1 MNYNWIK
8 LGHLC
13 ESDCD
18 LEIYKNDIGIFK
30 AIINSEVVYIG
41 HTIEKENGGFSKI
54 LRNLIIENSDSK
66 NSEVELLFFENKQD
80 ILIELLILNDK
91 DIVEIEE
98 LKNRL
103 INQLKP
109 KWDKSEFFNW
119 NFDVNVF
126 KLLGSQLI
134 SDKFTAIIELVKNS
148 YDANA
153 TEVKIDF
160 FKNKITIK
168 DNGLGMSKEDISS
181 KWMKI
186 GTNNKRNTTH
196 SPEPF
201 NRVFLGEK
209 GIGRFAI
216 EKIADLITLETKQ
229 EDINIIHKLVI
240 DWSVYKNAADEKNSQ
255 LFTSMLNKYEQTK
268 ALELNTNLN
277 RTDRGTILTFENLKE
292 EWTSLDIRRLKR
304 ELAKFVSPIRT
315 RIEEKNGF
323 KIFVKEYMENTLFD
337 VSDYEEVINSSLDYA
352 SESYHIS
359 FNQTEQEELHFNE
372 EKNEIE
378 ILKTKIKEFG
388 PINIHIFYFNSE
400 DKKKFKLAYKG
411 KDLKIDGFKIYRD
424 SILATPFVEIAAP
437 EAGVDSY
444 RDILG
449 IDKRRWS
456 NFFGKISSHDFIGII
471 EITKKDNP
479 DIKDLTNR
487 QDFEDTKEYRLLKEF
502 IVEQLIQIEN
512 KLIYDKK
519 LLKEEQEKELEKAKN
534 EVNDIREHLNSLI
547 VKEPKL
553 KEDVELMYS
562 SLKSIENTLKIS
574 SKEIDELNQTI
585 ERKDELYHSLMS
597 LQEYAADLAHMI
609 RNSLDKILGISKYF
623 VKYLINTEFYNKSKM
638 LEDEVFKMKQDVEYM
653 LNYAESGHK
662 LKEFDLSDLVLKTF
676 NRYSEMF
683 EKENISVQLIKPES
697 FKVTHVETFIRD
709 IFNNLISN
717 SRRSLKK
724 VNKDKKIIKC
734 SAYKEND
741 EFIILF
747 SDNGIG
753 IEDDIKEK
761 IYDRYFST
769 NKDEGGSGIGLYVV
783 KNNLKTLNGKI
794 ELINPEFQDGCTFK
808 IIIPIKK
815 VELND

>member
-1 MNYNWIK
+1 M
-8 LGHLC
+8 
-13 ESDCD
+13 
-18 LEIYKNDIGIFK
+18 
-30 AIINSEVVYIG
+30 
-41 HTIEKENGGFSKI
+41 
-54 LRNLIIENSDSK
+54 
-66 NSEVELLFFENKQD
+66 
-80 ILIELLILNDK
+80 
-91 DIVEIEE
+91 
-98 LKNRL
+98 
-103 INQLKP
+103 KP

-277 RTDRGTILTFENLKE
+277 MTDRGTILTFENLKE

-323 KIFVKEYMENTLFD
+323 KIFVKEYIENTLFD

-683 EKENISVQLIKPES
+683 EKENISVQLIKPEP

-724 VNKDKKIIKC
+724 VNKDKKTIKC

>member
-1 MNYNWIK
+1 
-8 LGHLC
+8 
-13 ESDCD
+13 
-18 LEIYKNDIGIFK
+18 
-30 AIINSEVVYIG
+30 
-41 HTIEKENGGFSKI
+41 
-54 LRNLIIENSDSK
+54 
-66 NSEVELLFFENKQD
+66 
-80 ILIELLILNDK
+80 
-91 DIVEIEE
+91 
-98 LKNRL
+98 
-103 INQLKP
+103 
-109 KWDKSEFFNW
+109 
-119 NFDVNVF
+119 
-126 KLLGSQLI
+126 
-134 SDKFTAIIELVKNS
+134 
-148 YDANA
+148 
-153 TEVKIDF
+153 
-160 FKNKITIK
+160 
-168 DNGLGMSKEDISS
+168 
-181 KWMKI
+181 
-186 GTNNKRNTTH
+186 
-196 SPEPF
+196 
-201 NRVFLGEK
+201 
-209 GIGRFAI
+209 
-216 EKIADLITLETKQ
+216 
-229 EDINIIHKLVI
+229 
-240 DWSVYKNAADEKNSQ
+240 
-255 LFTSMLNKYEQTK
+255 MLNKYEQTK

-277 RTDRGTILTFENLKE
+277 MTDRGTILTFENLKE

-323 KIFVKEYMENTLFD
+323 KIFVKEYIENTLFD

-585 ERKDELYHSLMS
+585 ERKVKAPNNALVVKKSIKEGEMATPMMPHLILT
-597 LQEYAADLAHMI
+597 DL
-609 RNSLDKILGISKYF
+609 DD
-623 VKYLINTEFYNKSKM
+623 LIIKS
-638 LEDEVFKMKQDVEYM
+638 
-653 LNYAESGHK
+653 NIAES
-662 LKEFDLSDLVLKTF
+662 
-676 NRYSEMF
+676 
-683 EKENISVQLIKPES
+683 
-697 FKVTHVETFIRD
+697 
-709 IFNNLISN
+709 
-717 SRRSLKK
+717 SLKYIK
-724 VNKDKKIIKC
+724 IGQTVDIKIPSQEFETKGKIIAIYPNYIANAHSFSIKISFDKKDFQIYPAMYSKITIDL
-734 SAYKEND
+734 D
-741 EFIILF
+741 E
-747 SDNGIG
+747 
-753 IEDDIKEK
+753 K
-761 IYDRYFST
+761 
-769 NKDEGGSGIGLYVV
+769 
-783 KNNLKTLNGKI
+783 
-794 ELINPEFQDGCTFK
+794 
-808 IIIPIKK
+808 
-815 VELND
+815 

>member
-8 LGHLC
+8 LGHLY

-277 RTDRGTILTFENLKE
+277 MTDRGTILTFENLKE

-323 KIFVKEYMENTLFD
+323 KIFVKEYIENTLFD

-372 EKNEIE
+372 EKTEIE

-683 EKENISVQLIKPES
+683 EKENISVQLIKPEP

>member
-8 LGHLC
+8 LGHLY

-54 LRNLIIENSDSK
+54 LRNLIKENSDSK

-119 NFDVNVF
+119 NYDVNVF

-181 KWMKI
+181 KWMKV

-277 RTDRGTILTFENLKE
+277 MTDRGTILTFENLKE

-487 QDFEDTKEYRLLKEF
+487 EDFEDTKEYRLLEEF

-519 LLKEEQEKELEKAKN
+519 LLKEEQEKELEKANN
-534 EVNDIREHLNSLI
+534 EGNDIREHLKSLI
-547 VKEPKL
+547 V
-553 KEDVELMYS
+553 
-562 SLKSIENTLKIS
+562 
-574 SKEIDELNQTI
+574 
-585 ERKDELYHSLMS
+585 
-597 LQEYAADLAHMI
+597 
-609 RNSLDKILGISKYF
+609 
-623 VKYLINTEFYNKSKM
+623 
-638 LEDEVFKMKQDVEYM
+638 
-653 LNYAESGHK
+653 
-662 LKEFDLSDLVLKTF
+662 
-676 NRYSEMF
+676 
-683 EKENISVQLIKPES
+683 
-697 FKVTHVETFIRD
+697 
-709 IFNNLISN
+709 
-717 SRRSLKK
+717 
-724 VNKDKKIIKC
+724 
-734 SAYKEND
+734 
-741 EFIILF
+741 
-747 SDNGIG
+747 
-753 IEDDIKEK
+753 
-761 IYDRYFST
+761 
-769 NKDEGGSGIGLYVV
+769 
-783 KNNLKTLNGKI
+783 
-794 ELINPEFQDGCTFK
+794 
-808 IIIPIKK
+808 
-815 VELND
+815 

>member
-8 LGHLC
+8 LGHLY

-277 RTDRGTILTFENLKE
+277 MTDRGTILTFENLKE

-323 KIFVKEYMENTLFD
+323 KIFVKEYIENTLFD

-352 SESYHIS
+352 SESYHSS

-683 EKENISVQLIKPES
+683 EKENISVQLIKPEP

>member
-1 MNYNWIK
+1 M
-8 LGHLC
+8 
-13 ESDCD
+13 
-18 LEIYKNDIGIFK
+18 
-30 AIINSEVVYIG
+30 
-41 HTIEKENGGFSKI
+41 
-54 LRNLIIENSDSK
+54 
-66 NSEVELLFFENKQD
+66 
-80 ILIELLILNDK
+80 
-91 DIVEIEE
+91 
-98 LKNRL
+98 KNRL

-277 RTDRGTILTFENLKE
+277 MTDRGTILTFENLKE

-323 KIFVKEYMENTLFD
+323 KIFVKEYIENTLFD

-683 EKENISVQLIKPES
+683 EKENISVQLIKPEP

-724 VNKDKKIIKC
+724 VNKDKKTIKC

>member
-8 LGHLC
+8 LGHLY

-277 RTDRGTILTFENLKE
+277 MTDRGTILTFENLKE

-683 EKENISVQLIKPES
+683 EKENISVQLIKPEP

>member
-8 LGHLC
+8 LGHLY

>member
-8 LGHLC
+8 LGHLY

-277 RTDRGTILTFENLKE
+277 MTDRGTILTFENLKE

-323 KIFVKEYMENTLFD
+323 KIFVKEYIENTLFD

>member
-8 LGHLC
+8 LGHLY

-277 RTDRGTILTFENLKE
+277 MTDRGTILTFENLKE

-323 KIFVKEYMENTLFD
+323 KIFVKEYIENTLFD

-683 EKENISVQLIKPES
+683 EKENISVQLIKPEP